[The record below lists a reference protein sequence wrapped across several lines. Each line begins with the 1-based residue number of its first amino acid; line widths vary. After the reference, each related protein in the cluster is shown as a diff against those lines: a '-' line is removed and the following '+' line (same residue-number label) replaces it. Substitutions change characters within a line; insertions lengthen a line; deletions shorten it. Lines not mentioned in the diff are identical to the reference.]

1 MSSAPVQ
8 HLTASATQRPA
19 YVSALEASY
28 GAPSEAGFGSSV
40 FFVPG
45 PMDRDLEEVAKH
57 YYQHFVGKQRWD
69 PSAAE
74 RWLGQWR
81 EVYRRTPGATSPGI
95 CAELRTLDD
104 REARMQGDLILNVG
118 ENPEAARKALEQAYD
133 SSEVADLRMYM
144 IGDGEAMSGM
154 MLIGVRK
161 SGEATVLIVLM
172 D

>member
-1 MSSAPVQ
+1 
-8 HLTASATQRPA
+8 
-19 YVSALEASY
+19 
-28 GAPSEAGFGSSV
+28 
-40 FFVPG
+40 
-45 PMDRDLEEVAKH
+45 MDRDLEEVAKH